1 MDTEV
6 RIIKH
11 KMPLVLNEAELLGR
25 LPVELVYKGWKQGQE
40 APLFKCPICGTLC
53 LHVVDPEIKRV
64 AEKAE
69 KQASK
74 ISKRKEVDK
83 KMEGTVKFFNQK
95 RGYGFIAGE
104 DKNDYFVHYSAI
116 DKEEKRRYLEQGM
129 VVRFGVVQEDRGPKA
144 INVIVLKEGA

>member
-25 LPVELVYKGWKQGQE
+25 LPAELVYKGWKQGQE
-40 APLFKCPICGTLC
+40 APLFECPICGTLC

-74 ISKRKEVDK
+74 ISKERKLIRKWKELLNFSIRKEVMALLPERIK
-83 KMEGTVKFFNQK
+83 TIIL
-95 RGYGFIAGE
+95 FI
-104 DKNDYFVHYSAI
+104 I
-116 DKEEKRRYLEQGM
+116 L
-129 VVRFGVVQEDRGPKA
+129 P
-144 INVIVLKEGA
+144 

>member
-25 LPVELVYKGWKQGQE
+25 LPAELVYKGWKQGQE
-40 APLFKCPICGTLC
+40 TPLFECPICGTLC

-83 KMEGTVKFFNQK
+83 KMEGTVKFSIRK
-95 RGYGFIAGE
+95 EVMALLPERIKTIILFI
-104 DKNDYFVHYSAI
+104 I
-116 DKEEKRRYLEQGM
+116 L
-129 VVRFGVVQEDRGPKA
+129 P
-144 INVIVLKEGA
+144 